1 MNENH
6 FAKLAK
12 KSPYYFY
19 IMETHSGGGWV
30 RNENGVPWVD
40 EFGKTHFIPSKKHYV
55 VRAYIDVNKRHYKKL
70 ENHGGGSIYFTFNL
84 EEDSKIKMNI
94 YSYCDE
100 VHSIVNDYL
109 GLEKYISYGE
119 YKKICKNGISVTK
132 EQLNEW
138 CAEQIKINKEKAE
151 AYKLKKMNEDFDD
164 GDG

>member
-30 RNENGVPWVD
+30 RNDDGKVWED
-40 EFGKTHFIPSKKHYV
+40 EFGKTHYIKATKHYI

-100 VHSIVNDYL
+100 VH
-109 GLEKYISYGE
+109 
-119 YKKICKNGISVTK
+119 KITNGFWAWKNTF
-132 EQLNEW
+132 LMAN
-138 CAEQIKINKEKAE
+138 IKRFVRTNLVFQE
-151 AYKLKKMNEDFDD
+151 NS
-164 GDG
+164 

>member
-30 RNENGVPWVD
+30 RKDDGKLWED
-40 EFGKTHFIPSKKHYV
+40 EFGKTHYIKATKHYLI
-55 VRAYIDVNKRHYKKL
+55 RAYIDVNKRHYKKL
-70 ENHGGGSIYFTFNL
+70 ERHGGGSIYFTFSL

-100 VHSIVNDYL
+100 VHRIVNDFL

-119 YKKICKNGISVTK
+119 YKKFCKNGISVTK

-151 AYKLKKMNEDFDD
+151 AYKLKKMNEDFDGED
-164 GDG
+164 

>member
-30 RNENGVPWVD
+30 RKDDGKLWED
-40 EFGKTHFIPSKKHYV
+40 EFGKTHYVKATKHYV
-55 VRAYIDVNKRHYKKL
+55 IRAYIDVNKRHYKKL
-70 ENHGGGSIYFTFNL
+70 ERHGGGSIYFTFSL

-100 VHSIVNDYL
+100 VHRIVNDYL
-109 GLEKYISYGE
+109 GLVKYISYGE
-119 YKKICKNGISVTK
+119 YKKFCKNGISVTK

-164 GDG
+164 GED

>member
-6 FAKLAK
+6 FVKLAH

-19 IMETHSGGGWV
+19 IMKSKSGGGWI
-30 RNENGVPWVD
+30 RTDDGIPWVD
-40 EFGKTHFIPSKKHYV
+40 EFGKTYFLPSKKHYI
-55 VRAYIDVNKRHYKKL
+55 VRAYVDVNKRHYKKL

-94 YSYCDE
+94 YSYSDE
-100 VHSIVNDYL
+100 VERTVNGSLCLD
-109 GLEKYISYGE
+109 KYISYGE
-119 YKKICKNGISVTK
+119 YKKICKNGLSVSK
-132 EQLNEW
+132 KQLNEW

-164 GDG
+164 EE

>member
-30 RNENGVPWVD
+30 RKDDGKLWED
-40 EFGKTHFIPSKKHYV
+40 EFGKTHYVKATKHYV
-55 VRAYIDVNKRHYKKL
+55 IRAYIDVNKRHYKKL
-70 ENHGGGSIYFTFNL
+70 EHHGGGSIYFTFSL

-100 VHSIVNDYL
+100 VHRIVNDFL

-119 YKKICKNGISVTK
+119 FKKFCKNGISVTK

-151 AYKLKKMNEDFDD
+151 AYKLKKMNEDFDGED
-164 GDG
+164 

>member
-30 RNENGVPWVD
+30 RNDDGKVWED
-40 EFGKTHFIPSKKHYV
+40 EFGKTHYVKATKHYI
-55 VRAYIDVNKRHYKKL
+55 VRAYVDMNKRHYKKL
-70 ENHGGGSIYFTFNL
+70 EHHGGGSSYFTFNL

-94 YSYCDE
+94 YSFSEE
-100 VHSIVNDYL
+100 VQRIINGYL
-109 GLEKYISYGE
+109 SLEKYISYGE
-119 YKKICKNGISVTK
+119 YKKICKNGLSVSHK
-132 EQLNEW
+132 QLDEW

-151 AYKLKKMNEDFDD
+151 AYKLKKMNEDFDEE
-164 GDG
+164 